1 MEKRQ
6 VEILAPAGSFDSMK
20 AAVAA
25 GADAVYMGGSR
36 FGARAYADNPDE
48 KGLLEAI
55 DYVHLHGRRLYMTV
69 NTLFKEDELEE
80 LENYMRP
87 YCDRGLDGV
96 IVQDLGALAF
106 MRRHFPGLEL
116 HSSTQMTVTSVYG
129 ARMMKEMGCSRVVTA
144 REMSLEEIRRI
155 HDETDIEIESF
166 VHGALCYCYSGQC
179 LMSSLI
185 GGRSGNRGRCAQ
197 PCRLPYTVYEPGDLN
212 RQKDKHCAPEQA
224 GQSGARSRIIEQT
237 GKKNR
242 NQKPAASGRTGPSPL
257 NKSSERYVLS
267 LKDLCTLDILPDI
280 IEAGVYSLK
289 IEGRMKSP
297 RYTAG
302 VVSIYRKYVDRYLEQ
317 GREGY
322 FVEPEDR
329 KMLLDLFDRG
339 GFTDGYYARH
349 NGRGMVALR
358 EKPEFREGNQKL
370 FEYLDKTYVEAELK
384 ENVRGHVELAEGEPS
399 RLTLECRKE
408 KVQVLGQAPQAA
420 EKQPMTREKVL
431 KQLNKTGGSPF
442 CFQTL
447 TAQIEGD
454 LFLPVQALNELRRAG
469 FEELEKK
476 LTGAALAIGHSS
488 ADPTSRPVLIQNI
501 ASQSRPVLTQ
511 TAAPQS
517 QPVLTAFLEETAQL
531 SPVLA
536 RGEISVV
543 YLDADGFGPDQWRDI
558 ADRCHD
564 RGKQCWLALPQIFRS
579 HAQRYLGDSRHLLCQ
594 AGFDGVLIRALEETV
609 WLKDLMEQEMPGLP
623 LPFGMDASVYGWN
636 SRSARVLASV
646 GASMLTMPW
655 ELNSRELEPVLESCR
670 GLGLTSELII
680 YGNAPMMVSAQCIT
694 NTVKGC
700 THKRGTLM
708 MKDRTGAVLPVKNHC
723 SFCYNTIYNPA
734 PLSLLGS
741 EKLVRRLMAER
752 LRLQFTVEGTEQTEK
767 VLDAF
772 IGSFVYNRDVGV
784 PFRDFTRGHFKRGVE

>member
-6 VEILAPAGSFDSMK
+6 VEVLAPAGSFESMK

-48 KGLLEAI
+48 KGLLEAMG
-55 DYVHLHGRRLYMTV
+55 YVHLHGRRLYMTV
-69 NTLFKEDELEE
+69 NTLFKEDELND

-87 YCDRGLDGV
+87 YCERGLDGV

-129 ARMMKEMGCSRVVTA
+129 ARMMKELGCSRVVTA

-155 HDETDIEIESF
+155 HDEVDIEIESF

-197 PCRLPYTVYEPGDLN
+197 PCRLPYSVYEPEDISRMNG
-212 RQKDKHCAPEQA
+212 KHSVPEQA
-224 GQSGARSRIIEQT
+224 GQAGARSRISEQT
-237 GKKNR
+237 GKR
-242 NQKPAASGRTGPSPL
+242 NQGKKPGASGRPGPSPL

-302 VVSIYRKYVDRYLEQ
+302 VVSIYRKYVDRYLKQ
-317 GREGY
+317 GRDGY
-322 FVEPEDR
+322 RVEPEDR

-349 NGRGMVALR
+349 NGRGMVALK

-370 FEYLDKTYVEAELK
+370 FEYLDKTYVVAELK
-384 ENVRGHVELAEGEPS
+384 EKVRGHVELAEGEPS
-399 RLTLECRKE
+399 RLTLESRGE

-420 EKQPMTREKVL
+420 EHQPMTREKVL

-442 CFQTL
+442 SFETL

-454 LFLPVQALNELRRAG
+454 LFLPVQALNELRRTG
-469 FEELEKK
+469 FQELEKK
-476 LTGAALAIGHSS
+476 LTGTRVLTGEGGIG
-488 ADPTSRPVLIQNI
+488 AQFRPV
-501 ASQSRPVLTQ
+501 PTK

-517 QPVLTAFLEETAQL
+517 QSVLTAFLEETAQL

-543 YLDADGFGPDQWRDI
+543 YLDADGFNPDQWRDI

-579 HAQRYLGDSRHLLCQ
+579 HAQRYLGANRHLLCQ
-594 AGFDGVLIRALEETV
+594 AGFDGVLIRALEEAV
-609 WLKDLMEQEMPGLP
+609 WLKDLMEQENQKTS

-636 SRSARVLASV
+636 SRSAEVLASM
-646 GASMLTMPW
+646 GTSLLTMPW
-655 ELNSRELEPVLESCR
+655 ELNSREIEPVLGACR
-670 GLGLTSELII
+670 GLGMASELII

-708 MKDRTGAVLPVKNHC
+708 MKDRTGALLPVKNHC

-741 EKLVRRLMAER
+741 EKLVGRLMPDR

-772 IGSFVYNRDVGV
+772 IGSFVYGRDVEA

>member
-6 VEILAPAGSFDSMK
+6 VEVLAPAGSFESMK

-242 NQKPAASGRTGPSPL
+242 DQKPAVSGRTGPSPL

-349 NGRGMVALR
+349 NGRGMVALK

-370 FEYLDKTYVEAELK
+370 FEYLDKTYVVAELK
-384 ENVRGHVELAEGEPS
+384 EKVRGHVELAEGEPS
-399 RLTLECRKE
+399 RLTLESRGE

-420 EKQPMTREKVL
+420 EHQPMTREKVL

-442 CFQTL
+442 SFETL

-469 FEELEKK
+469 FKELEKK

-488 ADPTSRPVLIQNI
+488 ADPTSQPVLIQNI
-501 ASQSRPVLTQ
+501 ASRSRPVLTQ

-543 YLDADGFGPDQWRDI
+543 YLDADGFNPDQWRDI

-579 HAQRYLGDSRHLLCQ
+579 HAQRYLGANRRLLCQ
-594 AGFDGVLIRALEETV
+594 AGFDGVLIRALEEAV
-609 WLKDLMEQEMPGLP
+609 WLKDLMEQENQKTS

-636 SRSARVLASV
+636 SRSAEVLASM
-646 GASMLTMPW
+646 GTSLLTMPW
-655 ELNSRELEPVLESCR
+655 ELNSREIEPVLGACR
-670 GLGLTSELII
+670 GLGMASELII

-708 MKDRTGAVLPVKNHC
+708 MKDRTGALLPVKNHC

-772 IGSFVYNRDVGV
+772 IGSFVYNRDVDV